1 MVSGIVSVPSHTGP
15 ISFTVTGTN
24 TLAYARSF
32 ANAINSA
39 LTAGTLG
46 YKDLSDTTQS
56 IPGYTSSSSPSVV
69 EQEIS
74 ANGSYTL
81 PADTPAGSVY
91 TFDDA
96 NGATTITGSGT
107 GDDLLVVGSNPSA
120 TPSASYIDMGGN
132 NIITFVDGNNN
143 YTGPTASGNS
153 DLIIAGSGN
162 DSIGAGVGAATVESG
177 TGHAFIDLQ
186 DTLAAGAT
194 GNPKSINASDYNQF
208 AYLDDG
214 QNTVVMDGVA
224 DVAIA
229 NAPGQAIFGGSGTD
243 LVALV
248 SPPGSTVTSTG
259 NDSVVGGSG
268 STSVYDASN
277 GNVIYG
283 GSGTLVVLFADSV
296 DGSVVAGSGTTAVY
310 GESGDTIAYFTNAT
324 TGGAYFVAGTGP
336 ESVDA
341 SGSAGSLTMVLGT
354 GNETLVGGSGPTTF
368 NANYDSATGLTGT
381 ITINDFG
388 GSDVFDFV
396 GYSAAQYQ
404 AALATGTATSSGY
417 NITLSDGTTVTFAGV
432 TSIAGHTSNT

>member
-1 MVSGIVSVPSHTGP
+1 MVSGVVSVPSHTGP

-24 TLAYARSF
+24 TLLYAQNF
-32 ANAINSA
+32 ANAINKA

-56 IPGYTSSSSPSVV
+56 IPGYTSSSHPSVV

-74 ANGSYTL
+74 TIGGSYTL
-81 PADTPAGSVY
+81 APDTPAGSVY

-107 GDDLLVVGSNPSA
+107 GDNVLVAGIDAAA
-120 TPSASYIDMGGN
+120 TYIDMGGN
-132 NIITFVDGNNN
+132 NVVTFVDGNNT
-143 YTGPTASGNS
+143 YIGPTASGGADS
-153 DLIIAGSGN
+153 ITAGSGN
-162 DSIGAGVGAATVESG
+162 DSIYAGVGAATVDSG
-177 TGHAFIDLQ
+177 TGHALISLQ

-194 GNPKSINASDYNQF
+194 SNPKSTSASDYTQF

-214 QNTVVMDGVA
+214 QNTVLMNGVA
-224 DVAIA
+224 DVAVA
-229 NAPGQAIFGGSGTD
+229 TAPDQAIFGGSGDD
-243 LVALV
+243 LIALV
-248 SPPGSTVTSTG
+248 PPAGSTVSATG

-268 STSVYDASN
+268 LTSVYDGSN
-277 GNVIYG
+277 SNNIYG
-283 GSGTLVVLFADSV
+283 GSGTLVVAFADSV
-296 DGSVVAGSGTTAVY
+296 DGSVVAGAGTTVVY

-324 TGGAYFVAGTGP
+324 TGGAVFVAGSGS

-341 SGSAGSLTMVLGT
+341 SGSAGSLTLVLGT
-354 GNETLVGGSGPTTF
+354 GNETLIGGSGPTTF

-381 ITINDFG
+381 ITIKDFG

-432 TSIAGHTSNT
+432 TSITGHTTNT